1 MRLARGALRIVTDRA
16 PGGGDRRA
24 RRLARERAEE
34 STPLV
39 APTPCVDE
47 ETARVLD
54 ADDAPTTST
63 ARAVRAGWTCVALT
77 ALTALAGATWATT
90 VGTRG
95 WLVSTSSTV
104 APGRFFIRDG
114 RAREDDDANFCAATT
129 SGIACASACDAAR
142 APDVFEVREAED
154 GVGGYVTVW
163 RRRAN
168 GEATRCATGSEDG
181 GKAVIVC
188 DDDGRETA
196 RETARA
202 RFIIASADGGRRR
215 RRYSTSMYNQEFGGY
230 CRDDAEDHVA
240 TCAFSKW
247 STSNARYAFVPVDD
261 PSVAACAP
269 LREGESTRARR
280 LRSVF

>member
-1 MRLARGALRIVTDRA
+1 MRLARGALRLVTDRA
-16 PGGGDRRA
+16 PGGVDRRA

-39 APTPCVDE
+39 APTPSSASVDE
-47 ETARVLD
+47 ETARFLD
-54 ADDAPTTST
+54 ADDAPATST

-90 VGTRG
+90 MGTRG
-95 WLVSTSSTV
+95 WLVSTSSV

-114 RAREDDDANFCAATT
+114 RASGDDANFCAATT

-181 GKAVIVC
+181 GKAAIVC
-188 DDDGRETA
+188 DDDDGRETTA
-196 RETARA
+196 RETARE

-230 CRDDAEDHVA
+230 CRDGDAEDHVV

-261 PSVAACAP
+261 SSVAACAP
-269 LREGESTRARR
+269 LRDGESTRA
-280 LRSVF
+280 